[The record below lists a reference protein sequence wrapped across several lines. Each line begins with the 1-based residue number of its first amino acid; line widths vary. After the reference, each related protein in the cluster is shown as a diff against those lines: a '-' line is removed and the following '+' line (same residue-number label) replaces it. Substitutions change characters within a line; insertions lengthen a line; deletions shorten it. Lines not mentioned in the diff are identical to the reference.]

1 MIGLDTNVLVRYLMQ
16 DDARQSA
23 KATALMESLS
33 AEKPGFVSLTALIEL
48 VWVLSSAYA
57 YNRAEVAI
65 VLDTLLRT
73 AVLRIERSE
82 LAWRAL
88 KLFIVGSAD
97 FADCLIAISC
107 TANGCISTMT
117 FDRGAARG
125 AGMTLIE

>member
-23 KATALMESLS
+23 KASALMESLS
-33 AEKPGFVSLTALIEL
+33 AEQPRFVSLTALIEL

-57 YNRAEVAI
+57 HKRAEVAT
-65 VLDTLLRT
+65 VLDTLLRS
-73 AVLRIERSE
+73 AALRIERSE

-88 KLFIVGSAD
+88 KLFGSGSVD

-107 TANGCISTMT
+107 SANGCTRTMT
-117 FDRGAARG
+117 FDRSAAR
-125 AGMTLIE
+125 AGMTLIG